1 MKQKIRYTDWIGRA
15 ETTEDV
21 ADESKVARM
30 YATLNAESPENLSDQ
45 EMPNLWHWMFFS
57 PSVPFSDLGSD
68 GHPKRGNFLPPVD
81 LPRRMWAG
89 GRLEFFRPLQVGQE
103 IARTSTIQSV
113 QNKKGRTGEMVFV
126 TVSHDVSDES
136 GMILREEQDIV
147 YREYVPTD
155 RPTPS
160 YKEAVELSD
169 FSKNIVPDP
178 VTLFRYSA
186 LTFNGHRIHYDRK
199 YCLEEE
205 GYPGLVFHGPL
216 TATLL
221 ISLLTSNRKKIA
233 LKTFEFRALK
243 PLFDTHKF
251 VLHGKE
257 LRSGMYDL
265 WAVDHEGHIAMEARA
280 TCAS

>member
-1 MKQKIRYTDWIGRA
+1 MKQKIRYTDWVGRT

-30 YATLNAESPENLSDQ
+30 YATLNAESPENLSHQ
-45 EMPNLWHWMFFS
+45 ELPNLWHWMYFS
-57 PSVPFSDLGSD
+57 PIVPFSDLGSD

-103 IARTSTIQSV
+103 IARTSTIKSV
-113 QNKKGRTGEMVFV
+113 QNKNGRTGEMVFV
-126 TVSHDVSDES
+126 TVSHEVSDKS
-136 GMILREEQDIV
+136 GMILIEEQDIV
-147 YREYVPTD
+147 YRDYVPKD
-155 RPTPS
+155 RPTPR

-169 FSKNIVPDP
+169 FSKKLVPDP

-221 ISLLTSNRKKIA
+221 ICLLTSNRKKIV
-233 LKTFEFRALK
+233 LKNFEFRALK
-243 PLFDTHKF
+243 PLFDTHTF

-280 TCAS
+280 TGTS